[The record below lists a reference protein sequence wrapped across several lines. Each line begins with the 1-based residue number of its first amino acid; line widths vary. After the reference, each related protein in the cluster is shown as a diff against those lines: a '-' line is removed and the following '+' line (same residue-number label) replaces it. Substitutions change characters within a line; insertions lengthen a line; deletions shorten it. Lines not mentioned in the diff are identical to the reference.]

1 MNVNT
6 KMNQSDTEKNRPIDQ
21 GFVDI
26 FRSFESKTDHDDTLM
41 NR

>member
-1 MNVNT
+1 MNVDAR
-6 KMNQSDTEKNRPIDQ
+6 MNQSDALTNRPIDQ

-26 FRSFESKTDHDDTLM
+26 FWFYDSKTDHDDTLM